1 MSTAPPA
8 AAARLKRPSW
18 RDPRLLVGI
27 LLVLASMAGVTA
39 LLGAADRSTEVYVA
53 RDNIVVGQ
61 HLDDDS
67 LAVVRVRLGD
77 TEGSY
82 WPASEAVPA
91 DQVAVRL
98 IPKGE
103 LVPRSSVA
111 TADALDRKPAALAIT
126 EPLPKE
132 ADVGSRVDVWVAAPN
147 GTNGYNPPKL
157 LLPGAEI
164 AELTPSSTA
173 LGGTRETLVHVLVTD
188 AQMPELLGALAN
200 QAKVAVVWNPA
211 GGKE

>member
-1 MSTAPPA
+1 MTTAPPA

-18 RDPRLLVGI
+18 RDPRLLIGI
-27 LLVLASMAGVTA
+27 LLVLASVAGVTA
-39 LLGAADRSTEVYVA
+39 LLGAADRSTEMYTA
-53 RDNIVVGQ
+53 RENIVVGQ
-61 HLDDDS
+61 RLDRAA
-67 LAVVRVRLGD
+67 LTVVRVRLGD
-77 TEGSY
+77 SEGSY
-82 WPASEAVPA
+82 WPATEPLPTGK
-91 DQVAVRL
+91 VAVRL

-103 LVPRSSVA
+103 LVPRSSLA
-111 TADALDRKPAALAIT
+111 TADALDRKPAALAIS

-132 ADVGSRVDVWVAAPN
+132 AEVGSRVDVWVASPN
-147 GTNGYNPPKL
+147 GTNGYNPPRL

-200 QAKVAVVWNPA
+200 EAKVAVVWNPA
-211 GGKE
+211 GGRE